1 MIHSMRQFL
10 RVWHIGVILKR
21 YRLDKLLTTAPLP
34 APIRWLRVFIPT
46 GKELTGLPR
55 GERLRLALQELGP
68 VYVKFGQILS
78 TRRDLLPLDI
88 ADELALLQDRVPPFP
103 GEQARAII
111 EEALGEPVNEVFA
124 SFDTNPLASAS
135 IAQVHPATLHDGR
148 EAVVKVVRPGIGKQL
163 RKDIDLLKT
172 IAGLAEK
179 FMQGGATIQPLEV
192 VREFERVVFDELDMQ
207 REAANASILRRNF
220 QGSRDLYIPEVYWQ
234 WCTHKV
240 MVMERVSG
248 LPVGDIE
255 GLRKHGVNLKKLA
268 RRGVRV
274 FYTQVFR
281 DNLFHADLH
290 PGNILVDAS
299 DPDDPTY
306 IAMDFGIVASLSP
319 QDLYY
324 IAENFKAL
332 FNQDYRRVAALH
344 IEAGWVPEDT
354 RLVELEAAVRSV
366 GEPNFTRPLNEVSF
380 GKVLFD
386 LFQVAHRFQLTLQ
399 PQLLMLQKTLLN
411 VEGLARQL
419 DPELDIWGVAKPEL
433 ETILRE
439 KHNLEN
445 VSHELRKRLPGWL
458 AQAPEIPG
466 LVHDFLIKA
475 NSGQLLTRTTSEDA
489 TRSRM
494 EQLVARRKV
503 LQVLAGGSLST
514 PGAIL
519 VAMETGPWFLW
530 GYSIPGM
537 VFLAAGGWLIFRAL
551 RSKHMAHN

>member
-1 MIHSMRQFL
+1 MRHSLRQFL
-10 RVWHIGVILKR
+10 RIWHIGVILKR
-21 YRLDKLLTTAPLP
+21 YRLDVLFNMDRLP
-34 APIRWLRVFIPT
+34 GPIRWMRVFIPT
-46 GKELTGLPR
+46 VKDVSDLPR

-78 TRRDLLPLDI
+78 TRRDLLPQDI
-88 ADELALLQDRVPPFP
+88 ADELALLQDQVPPFP
-103 GEQARAII
+103 GEQARDII
-111 EEALGEPVNEVFA
+111 EEALGESVTSVFA
-124 SFDTNPLASAS
+124 AFDTTPLASAS

-148 EAVVKVVRPGIGKQL
+148 EAVVKVVRPGIEKQL
-163 RKDIDLLKT
+163 REDIDLLKS
-172 IAGLAEK
+172 IARLAEK
-179 FMQGGATIQPLEV
+179 VLQGGARIQPLKV
-192 VREFERVVFDELDMQ
+192 VREFETVVFDELDMQ

-220 QGSRDLYIPEVYWQ
+220 SGSKDLYIPEVYWP
-234 WCTHKV
+234 WCTHRV

-248 LPVGDIE
+248 LAVGDIE
-255 GLRKHGVNLKKLA
+255 NLKKHNVNLKKLA

-299 DPDDPTY
+299 NPDDPTY
-306 IAMDFGIVASLSP
+306 IAMDFGIVASLSTE
-319 QDLYY
+319 DLYY
-324 IAENFKAL
+324 IAENFRAL

-344 IEAGWVPEDT
+344 IDAGWVPEDT
-354 RLVELEAAVRSV
+354 RLDELEAAVRSV

-386 LFQVAHRFQLTLQ
+386 LFHVAHRFQLTLQ

-433 ETILRE
+433 EAILRE
-439 KHNLEN
+439 KHTIEN
-445 VSHELRKRLPGWL
+445 VSHELRERLPGWL

-466 LVHDFLIKA
+466 LVHDFLVKA
-475 NSGQLLTRTTSEDA
+475 NSGQLLSRTALEDA
-489 TRSRM
+489 ARTRGEQRDSRRSI
-494 EQLVARRKV
+494 LRA
-503 LQVLAGGSLST
+503 LAGGSLCI

-519 VAMETGPWFLW
+519 TAMETGPWYLW
-530 GYSIPGM
+530 GYSVPG
-537 VFLAAGGWLIFRAL
+537 VILLALGGWQIYKAL
-551 RSKHMAHN
+551 K

>member
-1 MIHSMRQFL
+1 MMHNLRQFM
-10 RVWHIGVILKR
+10 RIWHIGVILKR
-21 YRLDKLLTTAPLP
+21 YRLDELFNTDRLP
-34 APIRWLRVFIPT
+34 SPIRWTRVFIPT
-46 GKELTGLPR
+46 SKNVSGLSR
-55 GERLRLALQELGP
+55 GERLRHAVQDLGP

-78 TRRDLLPLDI
+78 TRRDLLPQDI

-103 GEQARAII
+103 GEQARDII

-124 SFDTNPLASAS
+124 SFDTTPLASAS

-148 EAVVKVVRPGIGKQL
+148 KAVVKVVRPGIKKQL
-163 RKDIDLLKT
+163 RKDIDLLKA
-172 IAGLAEK
+172 IAKLAEK
-179 FMQGGATIQPLEV
+179 ILQAGAKIQPLEV
-192 VREFERVVFDELDMQ
+192 VREFETVVFDELDMQ

-220 QGSRDLYIPEVYWQ
+220 KGSKDLYIPEVYWQ
-234 WCTHKV
+234 WCKHRV

-255 GLRKHGVNLKKLA
+255 NLRKHGVNLKKLA

-299 DPDDPTY
+299 NPDEPTY

-319 QDLYY
+319 EDLYY

-344 IEAGWVPEDT
+344 IDAGWVPEDT

-439 KHNLEN
+439 KNNFEN
-445 VSHELRKRLPGWL
+445 VSHELRERLPGWL

-466 LVHDFLIKA
+466 LVHDYLVKA
-475 NSGQLLTRTTSEDA
+475 NNEQLLTRTASEDA
-489 TRSRM
+489 AKSRQ
-494 EQLVARRKV
+494 EQRTSNHKV
-503 LQVLAGGSLST
+503 LRVLAGGSLSI

-519 VAMETGPWFLW
+519 TAMETGPWFLW
-530 GYSIPGM
+530 GYSVPGM
-537 VFLAAGGWLIFRAL
+537 AFLAVGGWLIFRAL
-551 RSKHMAHN
+551 R

>member
-1 MIHSMRQFL
+1 MMHSLRQFL
-10 RVWHIGVILKR
+10 RIWHIGVILKR
-21 YRLDKLLTTAPLP
+21 YRLDELFSTARLP
-34 APIRWLRVFIPT
+34 APIRWLRVLIPT
-46 GKELTGLPR
+46 GKGVTGLPR
-55 GERLRLALQELGP
+55 GERLRMALQELGP

-78 TRRDLLPLDI
+78 TRRDLLPQDI
-88 ADELALLQDRVPPFP
+88 ADELALLQDQVPPFP
-103 GEQARAII
+103 GDQARDII
-111 EEALGEPVNEVFA
+111 EDALGKPVSEIFA

-148 EAVVKVVRPGIGKQL
+148 EAVVKVVRPGIDKQL
-163 RKDIDLLKT
+163 RKDIDLLKA
-172 IAGLAEK
+172 IAKQAER
-179 FMQGGATIQPLEV
+179 FMQSGARIQPLKV
-192 VREFERVVFDELDMQ
+192 VREFETVVFDELDMQ

-220 QGSRDLYIPEVYWQ
+220 EGSTDLYIPEVYWQ
-234 WCTHKV
+234 WCKRRV

-248 LPVGDIE
+248 LPVGDVE
-255 GLRKHGVNLKKLA
+255 NLREHGVNLKKLA

-299 DPDDPTY
+299 NPDDPTY

-319 QDLYY
+319 EDLYY

-344 IEAGWVPEDT
+344 IDAGWVPGNT
-354 RLVELEAAVRSV
+354 RLDELESAVRSV

-380 GKVLFD
+380 GQMLFD
-386 LFQVAHRFQLTLQ
+386 LFSVAQRFQLTLQ

-439 KHNLEN
+439 RHSIEN
-445 VSHELRKRLPGWL
+445 VSHELRERLPGWL
-458 AQAPEIPG
+458 AKAPEIPG
-466 LVHDFLIKA
+466 LVHNFLAMA
-475 NSGQLLTRTTSEDA
+475 NSGQLMGRTTSEDV
-489 TRSRM
+489 TRARQERLIS
-494 EQLVARRKV
+494 RRKI
-503 LQVLAGGSLST
+503 LHALAGGSLSIA
-514 PGAIL
+514 GAIL
-519 VAMETGPWFLW
+519 TAMETGPWFLW
-530 GYSIPGM
+530 GYSVPGM
-537 VFLAAGGWLIFRAL
+537 VLLALGGWQIIKAL
-551 RSKHMAHN
+551 R

>member
-1 MIHSMRQFL
+1 MRHSLRQFL
-10 RVWHIGVILKR
+10 RIWHIGVILKR
-21 YRLDKLLTTAPLP
+21 HRLDELFNMDRLP
-34 APIRWLRVFIPT
+34 SPIRWMRVFIPT
-46 GKELTGLPR
+46 SKDMSGLPR

-78 TRRDLLPLDI
+78 TRRDLLPPDI
-88 ADELALLQDRVPPFP
+88 AEELALLQDQVPPFP
-103 GEQARAII
+103 GEEAREII
-111 EEALGEPVNEVFA
+111 ETALGEPVGEIFA
-124 SFDTNPLASAS
+124 AFDTTPLASAS

-148 EAVVKVVRPGIGKQL
+148 KAVVKVVRPGIGKQL
-163 RKDIDLLKT
+163 RKDIDLLKA
-172 IAGLAEK
+172 IARLAEK
-179 FMQGGATIQPLEV
+179 VLQGGARIQPLKV
-192 VREFERVVFDELDMQ
+192 VLEFETVVFDELDMQ

-220 QGSRDLYIPEVYWQ
+220 QGSSDLYIPEVYWE
-234 WCTHKV
+234 WCKHKV

-248 LPVGDIE
+248 LPVGDVE
-255 GLRKHGVNLKKLA
+255 NLKKHGVNLKKLA

-290 PGNILVDAS
+290 PGNILVDATN
-299 DPDDPTY
+299 PDDPTY
-306 IAMDFGIVASLSP
+306 IAMDFGIVASLSTE
-319 QDLYY
+319 DLYY

-344 IEAGWVPEDT
+344 IEAGWVPADT
-354 RLVELEAAVRSV
+354 RLDELEAATRTV

-433 ETILRE
+433 ESILRD
-439 KHNLEN
+439 KHNIEN
-445 VSHELRKRLPGWL
+445 VSLELRERLPGWL

-466 LVHDFLIKA
+466 LVHDFLVKA
-475 NSGQLLTRTTSEDA
+475 NKGELMTRTTSQDA
-489 TRSRM
+489 ARSRQ
-494 EQLVARRKV
+494 EQRVARRKT
-503 LQVLAGGSLST
+503 LQVLAGGSLSI

-519 VAMETGPWFLW
+519 TAMETGPWFLW
-530 GYSIPGM
+530 GYSVPGIA
-537 VFLAAGGWLIFRAL
+537 FLAVGGWLIYRAL
-551 RSKHMAHN
+551 R

>member
-1 MIHSMRQFL
+1 MRNSLRQFL
-10 RVWHIGVILKR
+10 RIWHIGVILKR
-21 YRLDKLLTTAPLP
+21 YRLDNLFSAARLP
-34 APIRWLRVFIPT
+34 GPIRWVRVFIPS
-46 GKELTGLPR
+46 GKDISGLPR

-78 TRRDLLPLDI
+78 TRRDLLPQDI
-88 ADELALLQDRVPPFP
+88 ADELALLQDQVPPFP
-103 GEQARAII
+103 GEQAREII
-111 EEALGEPVNEVFA
+111 EKALGQPVGEIFA
-124 SFDTNPLASAS
+124 TFDTNPLASAS

-148 EAVVKVVRPGIGKQL
+148 EAVVKVVRPGISKQL
-163 RKDIDLLKT
+163 RKDIDLLKSL
-172 IAGLAEK
+172 ARLAEK
-179 FMQGGATIQPLEV
+179 VLQGGARIQPLEV
-192 VREFERVVFDELDMQ
+192 VREFETVVFDELDMQ
-207 REAANASILRRNF
+207 REAANASMLRRNF
-220 QGSRDLYIPEVYWQ
+220 EGSHDLYIPEVYWQ
-234 WCTHKV
+234 WCRRRV

-248 LPVGDIE
+248 LPVGDVE
-255 GLRKHGVNLKKLA
+255 NLRKHGVNLKKLA

-299 DPDDPTY
+299 NPDDPTY
-306 IAMDFGIVASLSP
+306 IAMDFGIVASLSTE
-319 QDLYY
+319 DLYY

-344 IEAGWVPEDT
+344 IDAGWVPATT
-354 RLVELEAAVRSV
+354 RLEELESAVRSV

-433 ETILRE
+433 ESILRAR
-439 KHNLEN
+439 HNLEN
-445 VSHELRKRLPGWL
+445 VSQELRDRLPGWL

-466 LVHDFLIKA
+466 LVHDFLVKA
-475 NSGQLLTRTTSEDA
+475 NSGQLLTRTASEDTA
-489 TRSRM
+489 RKLE
-494 EQLVARRKV
+494 EQLASRRKMV
-503 LQVLAGGSLST
+503 RALAGGSLSI

-519 VAMETGPWFLW
+519 MAMETGPWFIW
-530 GYSIPGM
+530 GYS
-537 VFLAAGGWLIFRAL
+537 VAGGILLALGGWQIFKAL
-551 RSKHMAHN
+551 RQR

>member
-1 MIHSMRQFL
+1 MRHNLRQFM
-10 RVWHIGVILKR
+10 RIWHIGVILKR
-21 YRLDKLLTTAPLP
+21 YRLDELFNTTRLP
-34 APIRWLRVFIPT
+34 SPIRWVRVFIPT
-46 GKELTGLPR
+46 GKVVSGLPR
-55 GERLRLALQELGP
+55 GERLRLALQDLGP

-78 TRRDLLPLDI
+78 TRRDLLPLDV
-88 ADELALLQDRVPPFP
+88 ADELALLQDHVPPFP
-103 GEQARAII
+103 GEEARDII
-111 EEALGEPVNEVFA
+111 EQALGEPVEKIFA
-124 SFDTNPLASAS
+124 SFDTQPLASAS

-163 RKDIDLLKT
+163 RKDIDLLKA
-172 IAGLAEK
+172 IARLAEK
-179 FMQGGATIQPLEV
+179 FLQGGARIQPLEV
-192 VREFERVVFDELDMQ
+192 VREFETVVFDELDMQ

-220 QGSRDLYIPEVYWQ
+220 QGSQDLYIPEVYWQ
-234 WCTHKV
+234 WCKHRV

-255 GLRKHGVNLKKLA
+255 NLRKHGVNLKKLA

-299 DPDDPTY
+299 DPDEPTY

-319 QDLYY
+319 KDLYY

-344 IEAGWVPEDT
+344 IDAGWVPEDT
-354 RLVELEAAVRSV
+354 RLDELEAAVRTV

-433 ETILRE
+433 ETILKE
-439 KHNLEN
+439 KHKIEN
-445 VSHELRKRLPGWL
+445 ISHDLRERLPGWL
-458 AQAPEIPG
+458 AKAPEIPE
-466 LVHDFLIKA
+466 LVHDFLLKA
-475 NSGQLLTRTTSEDA
+475 NNGQLLKHTDSQDTARI
-489 TRSRM
+489 RH
-494 EQLVARRKV
+494 EQLVSRQKISQA
-503 LQVLAGGSLST
+503 LAGGSLSIAGT
-514 PGAIL
+514 IL
-519 VAMETGPWFLW
+519 IAMETGSWFVG
-530 GYSIPGM
+530 GYSVPG
-537 VFLAAGGWLIFRAL
+537 LALLAMGGWQIFKAL
-551 RSKHMAHN
+551 R

>member
-1 MIHSMRQFL
+1 MIHNLRQFM

-21 YRLDKLLTTAPLP
+21 YRLDELFSTDRLP
-34 APIRWLRVFIPT
+34 RPIRWMRVFIPT
-46 GKELTGLPR
+46 SKGMSDLSRGK
-55 GERLRLALQELGP
+55 RLRLAVQDLGP

-78 TRRDLLPLDI
+78 TRRDLLPVDI
-88 ADELALLQDRVPPFP
+88 ADELALLQDQVPPFP
-103 GEQARAII
+103 GEQARDII
-111 EEALGEPVNEVFA
+111 EEALGEPVSKVFA
-124 SFDTNPLASAS
+124 SFDTKPLASAS

-148 EAVVKVVRPGIGKQL
+148 EAVVKVVRPGIKKQL
-163 RKDIDLLKT
+163 RKDIDLLKA
-172 IAGLAEK
+172 IAQLAEK
-179 FMQGGATIQPLEV
+179 LLQAGAKIQPLEV
-192 VREFERVVFDELDMQ
+192 VREFETVVFDELDMQ

-220 QGSRDLYIPEVYWQ
+220 KGSKDLYIPEVYWQ
-234 WCTHKV
+234 WCKHRV

-255 GLRKHGVNLKKLA
+255 NLKKHGVNLKKLA

-299 DPDDPTY
+299 DPDEPTY

-319 QDLYY
+319 EDLYY
-324 IAENFKAL
+324 IAENFRAL

-344 IEAGWVPEDT
+344 IDAGWVPEDT

-386 LFQVAHRFQLTLQ
+386 LFQVARRFQLTLQ

-433 ETILRE
+433 ETILKE
-439 KHNLEN
+439 KHKLEN
-445 VSHELRKRLPGWL
+445 VSNELRERLPGWL

-466 LVHDFLIKA
+466 LVHDFLVKA
-475 NSGQLLTRTTSEDA
+475 NNGQLLTRTASEDA
-489 TRSRM
+489 AKLRQAQRTASH
-494 EQLVARRKV
+494 KV
-503 LQVLAGGSLST
+503 LQVLAGGSLSI

-519 VAMETGPWFLW
+519 TAMETGPWFLW
-530 GYSIPGM
+530 GYSVPGM
-537 VFLAAGGWLIFRAL
+537 AFLAVGGWLIFRAL
-551 RSKHMAHN
+551 R

>member
-1 MIHSMRQFL
+1 MRHSLRQFL
-10 RVWHIGVILKR
+10 RIWHIGVILKR
-21 YRLDKLLTTAPLP
+21 YRLDELFPTNRLP
-34 APIRWLRVFIPT
+34 GPTRWIRVFMPT
-46 GKELTGLPR
+46 SKDVAGLAR
-55 GERLRLALQELGP
+55 GERLRLALQDLGP

-78 TRRDLLPLDI
+78 TRRDLLPQDI
-88 ADELALLQDRVPPFP
+88 ADELALLQDQVPPFP
-103 GEQARAII
+103 GDQARAIV
-111 EEALGEPVNEVFA
+111 EKALGKPVSEIFA

-163 RKDIDLLKT
+163 RKDIDLLT
-172 IAGLAEK
+172 AIAKLAEK
-179 FMQGGATIQPLEV
+179 FMQGGARIQPLKV
-192 VREFERVVFDELDMQ
+192 VQEFETVVFDELDMQ

-220 QGSRDLYIPEVYWQ
+220 KDSTDLYIPEVYWE
-234 WCTHKV
+234 WCHHKV

-248 LPVGDIE
+248 LPVGDVE
-255 GLRKHGVNLKKLA
+255 NLKKHGVNLKKLA

-299 DPDDPTY
+299 NPEDPTY
-306 IAMDFGIVASLSP
+306 IAMDFGIVASLSTE
-319 QDLYY
+319 DLYY

-344 IEAGWVPEDT
+344 IDAGWVPQET
-354 RLVELEAAVRSV
+354 RLDELEAAVRSV

-386 LFQVAHRFQLTLQ
+386 LFSVAHRFQLTLQ

-433 ETILRE
+433 EAILRE
-439 KHNLEN
+439 RHTIEN
-445 VSHELRKRLPGWL
+445 VSHELRERLPGWL

-466 LVHDFLIKA
+466 LIHDFLVKA
-475 NSGQLLTRTTSEDA
+475 NKGQLLTRTTSEDA
-489 TRSRM
+489 ARSRR
-494 EQLVARRKV
+494 EQRVSRNKV
-503 LQVLAGGSLST
+503 LRVLAGGSLSIA
-514 PGAIL
+514 GAIL
-519 VAMETGPWFLW
+519 TAMETGPWFLW
-530 GYSIPGM
+530 GYSTPG
-537 VFLAAGGWLIFRAL
+537 LALLAIGGWLIFRAL
-551 RSKHMAHN
+551 R